1 MDGAEVLKID
11 GTSNSLNWNLTFA
24 KKKAFN
30 IGISSLKDSVE
41 LYARRPIIIPL
52 YNFKNP
58 FGVKILQHAQPFCIA
73 GIVPFDGCRYSD
85 IYLLSNSDMNKVMQ
99 SNPLIL
105 NDPMT
110 SSALNENSA
119 IIDLTNKNLISSV
132 YSYVKVS
139 AEVITEMFDLT
150 PIMYDDGNYSYS
162 SLNLINMNENMDWLI
177 APFEL
182 IESIPVPAG
191 E

>member
-1 MDGAEVLKID
+1 
-11 GTSNSLNWNLTFA
+11 
-24 KKKAFN
+24 
-30 IGISSLKDSVE
+30 
-41 LYARRPIIIPL
+41 
-52 YNFKNP
+52 
-58 FGVKILQHAQPFCIA
+58 
-73 GIVPFDGCRYSD
+73 
-85 IYLLSNSDMNKVMQ
+85 MNKVMQ

-119 IIDLTNKNLISSV
+119 IVDLSNKNLFASIGFS
-132 YSYVKVS
+132 KAS
-139 AEVITEMFDLT
+139 AETITSVTGLA

-162 SLNLINMNENMDWLI
+162 SLNLILMRENFFI

-182 IESIPVPAG
+182 IESVPVQAG